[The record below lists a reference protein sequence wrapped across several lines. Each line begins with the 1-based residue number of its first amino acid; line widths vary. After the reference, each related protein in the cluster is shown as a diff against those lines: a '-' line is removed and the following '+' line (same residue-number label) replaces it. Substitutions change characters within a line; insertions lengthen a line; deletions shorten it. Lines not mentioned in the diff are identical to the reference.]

1 MEKLQRLLIA
11 NRGEIVS
18 TIAAYHDG
26 VYAAV
31 AELTRPGRPH
41 HPHREETKHLHGCH
55 LHRT

>member
-31 AELTRPGRPH
+31 AKLTRPGRPH
-41 HPHREETKHLHGCH
+41 HPHREETKHLHRRH
-55 LHRT
+55 LH